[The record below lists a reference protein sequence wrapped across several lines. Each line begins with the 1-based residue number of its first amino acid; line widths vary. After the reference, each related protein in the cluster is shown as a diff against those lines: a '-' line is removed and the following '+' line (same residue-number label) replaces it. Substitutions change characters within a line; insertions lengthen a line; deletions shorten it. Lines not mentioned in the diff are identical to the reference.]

1 MQNRIFVTT
10 TTFSDKQN
18 VIGALSNRYSLL
30 ALNKSNFHSKEQPVH
45 DCDIVITTCIIKR

>member
-18 VIGALSNRYSLL
+18 VIGALSNRYSLH
-30 ALNKSNFHSKEQPVH
+30 ALNKINFHSKEQPVH